1 MPDFKLTAKAGT
13 AGAVPA
19 QRAGGR
25 AQRAP
30 LTKKTPA
37 IRIFSHLSDEERID
51 QACELLA
58 RGVLRLAEKRGLT
71 KPLHPKACERPKEM
85 KPETET

>member
-1 MPDFKLTAKAGT
+1 
-13 AGAVPA
+13 VPK
-19 QRAGGR
+19 
-25 AQRAP
+25 

-71 KPLHPKACERPKEM
+71 KPLHPKACEG
-85 KPETET
+85 PEETKAEKAA

>member
-1 MPDFKLTAKAGT
+1 MPK
-13 AGAVPA
+13 
-19 QRAGGR
+19 
-25 AQRAP
+25 

-58 RGVLRLAEKRGLT
+58 RGVLRLAEERGLA
-71 KPLHPKACERPKEM
+71 KPLHPKAGEG
-85 KPETET
+85 PEETKVKDAA